1 MALVPQVADAVE
13 IPVIAAGGIGDG
25 RGFAA
30 AMMLGA
36 QGVQMGT
43 RFLAAKEC
51 VIHQNYKDRVL
62 RAKDIDTVVTGR
74 STGHP
79 VRTLRN
85 KMTREYLRMEKE
97 GGSFDKLEAL
107 TIGGLRRAVLEG
119 DADQGSM
126 MSGQIAGLVKREQT
140 CREILEEV
148 MTQAEELLHG

>member
-1 MALVPQVADAVE
+1 
-13 IPVIAAGGIGDG
+13 
-25 RGFAA
+25 
-30 AMMLGA
+30 
-36 QGVQMGT
+36 
-43 RFLAAKEC
+43 
-51 VIHQNYKDRVL
+51 
-62 RAKDIDTVVTGR
+62 
-74 STGHP
+74 
-79 VRTLRN
+79 
-85 KMTREYLRMEKE
+85 MEKE